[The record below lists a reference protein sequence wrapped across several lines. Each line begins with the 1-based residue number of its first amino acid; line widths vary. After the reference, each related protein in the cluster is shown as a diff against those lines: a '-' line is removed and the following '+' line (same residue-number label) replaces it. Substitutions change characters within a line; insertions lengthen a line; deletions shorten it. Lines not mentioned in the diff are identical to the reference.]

1 MTLRGETAYALA
13 TQESLNWIPNSVS
26 DELDAEIEKY
36 AMRGYC
42 KLTTSFVCRE
52 AVAVA
57 IKGYLRCN
65 NYKVEMRHTDSS
77 EVECGIWWFDI
88 SWEQ

>member
-13 TQESLNWIPNSVS
+13 TQELLNWIPNSVA
-26 DELDAEIEKY
+26 DELNTEIEKY

-52 AVAVA
+52 VVAVA
-57 IKGYLRCN
+57 IKDYLRFN
-65 NYKVEMRHTDSS
+65 NYKVEMQHVSWS
-77 EVECGIWWFDI
+77 EVECGVWWFDI